1 MTTWV
6 IKSQTSDPKRALEI
20 IENWRNTEQEVWIED
35 ERGQQVDEG
44 TLKGMEIKQTTHNRG
59 ELGIAVLFWLAA
71 ATVGLGALYL
81 LGAWVDKTW

>member
-20 IENWRNTEQEVWIED
+20 VQSWRNTEQEVWIED

-44 TLKGMEIKQTTHNRG
+44 TLKGMEIKQTTHHPG

-71 ATVGLGALYL
+71 ATVGLGGLYL
-81 LGAWVDKTW
+81 LGVWVDKTW